1 MPPDHPLT
9 PAPAAAAPVTAAVPV
24 TAAIPVTAA
33 APEDPPAALA
43 RLVIT
48 ARPFR
53 GELQGELHARVPAPA
68 TRGAITMLGCV
79 AVAALLLLLA
89 PAVLMYLAPRAGL
102 SPGWVTALL
111 AGDLI
116 CAAMWLLLRGRGA
129 TRAGGNGCR
138 TPRPRRTPQ
147 AAHSDRAA
155 VQTTHGRR
163 QPGRLPARPDHRN
176 DRT

>member
-1 MPPDHPLT
+1 MPPDQPLT
-9 PAPAAAAPVTAAVPV
+9 PAPAPAAAPAIASAPVADSAPV
-24 TAAIPVTAA
+24 TDS

-129 TRAGGNGCR
+129 TRAGGHGCR

-147 AAHSDRAA
+147 AAHSDRAT
-155 VQTTHGRR
+155 VQTAHSR
-163 QPGRLPARPDHRN
+163 RLPARPDHRK

>member
-1 MPPDHPLT
+1 M
-9 PAPAAAAPVTAAVPV
+9 TAAVPV
-24 TAAIPVTAA
+24 TAAPL
-33 APEDPPAALA
+33 EDPPAALA

-116 CAAMWLLLRGRGA
+116 CAAMWLLLSRGSAVRGRS
-129 TRAGGNGCR
+129 GGVSRN
-138 TPRPRRTPQ
+138 
-147 AAHSDRAA
+147 
-155 VQTTHGRR
+155 R
-163 QPGRLPARPDHRN
+163 Q
-176 DRT
+176 